1 LQLKTFSNRLSTWI
15 GGFFMFLYLSKNPL
29 FKRNFYMN
37 SEFTIIGVGSP
48 IVDAIAQVEHH
59 FIEQIDGDKG
69 GMVLVDAIAIDTL
82 LGNLPD
88 QPTKAPGGSAGNTLF
103 TLARLGNTTSFLGK
117 TGNCSEGEF
126 YRQQFTQLGGDSS
139 RFKVGDQA
147 NGQCLS
153 LVTPDGERT
162 MRTNLG
168 AAMTLEPDEI
178 SADDFANCHH
188 AHIEGYLLF
197 NEALM
202 MRVLKSAKAAGCTIS
217 LDLASFEVVH
227 ATSEILPNILRDYVD
242 IVFANEE
249 EAAAFTGIKDDY
261 ISMARELAEH
271 CEIVAVKVGA
281 HGSYIA
287 HNGEVTKIEPM
298 HAAKVIDTTGAGDL
312 WAAGFLHGWS
322 NKLDHAHSAKIGSIL
337 GAAVVQV
344 QGSVLP
350 PHVWDDVMS
359 AIQA

>member
-1 LQLKTFSNRLSTWI
+1 
-15 GGFFMFLYLSKNPL
+15 
-29 FKRNFYMN
+29 MN
-37 SEFTIIGVGSP
+37 APFTIIGVGSP
-48 IVDAIAQVEHH
+48 IVDAIAQVENS

-69 GMVLVDAIAIDTL
+69 GMVLVDATGINKL
-82 LGNLPD
+82 LEALPA
-88 QPTKAPGGSAGNTLF
+88 QPVKAPGGSAGNTLF
-103 TLARLGNTTSFLGK
+103 ALARMGSQTSFLGK

-126 YRQQFTQLGGDSS
+126 YREQFAKLGGDCA
-139 RFKVGDQA
+139 RFKIGNVP
-147 NGQCLS
+147 NGQCVS

-168 AAMTLEPDEI
+168 AAMTLAPEEI
-178 SADDFANCHH
+178 SAADFAGCNH

-202 MRVLKSAKAAGCTIS
+202 MRVLESANEAGCTIS
-217 LDLASFEVVH
+217 LDLASFEVVN
-227 ATSEILPNILRDYVD
+227 ATSEILPDILKNYVD

-249 EAAAFTGIKDDY
+249 EAEAFTGIKGDY
-261 ISMARELAEH
+261 PAMAKKLSRYCDIA
-271 CEIVAVKVGA
+271 AVKVGA

-287 HNGEVTKIEPM
+287 HAGTITKIEPM
-298 HAAKVIDTTGAGDL
+298 HAAKVVDTTGAGDL

-322 NKLDHAHSAKIGSIL
+322 QGQSLFKAAKAGSIL

-350 PHVWDDVMS
+350 PHVWDDIMS
-359 AIQA
+359 AIHA

>member
-1 LQLKTFSNRLSTWI
+1 
-15 GGFFMFLYLSKNPL
+15 
-29 FKRNFYMN
+29 MN
-37 SEFTIIGVGSP
+37 SSFTIIGVGSP
-48 IVDAIAQVEHH
+48 IVDAIAQVPDN

-69 GMVLVDAIAIDTL
+69 GMVLVDATAIETL
-82 LGNLPD
+82 LKSIPG
-88 QPTKAPGGSAGNTLF
+88 QTVKAPGGSAGNTLF
-103 TLARLGNTTSFLGK
+103 TLARMGNNTSFLGK
-117 TGNCSEGEF
+117 IGNCSEGEF
-126 YRQQFTQLGGDSS
+126 YRQQFTQLGGDCS
-139 RFKVGDQA
+139 RFKVGEQA
-147 NGQCLS
+147 NGQCVS

-168 AAMTLEPDEI
+168 AAMTLAPEEI
-178 SADDFANCHH
+178 SAADFAGCNH

-202 MRVLKSAKAAGCTIS
+202 MRVLESAKAAGCTIS

-227 ATSEILPNILRDYVD
+227 ATSAILPTILRDYVD

-249 EAAAFTGIKDDY
+249 EAEAFTGIKDDY
-261 ISMARELAEH
+261 RAIATKLAEY
-271 CEIVAVKVGA
+271 CDIAAVKVGS

-287 HNGEVTKIEPM
+287 HRGEVTKIEPM

-322 NKLDHAHSAKIGSIL
+322 HQLKHAQSAAIGSIL

-350 PHVWDDVMS
+350 AHVWDDVMS
-359 AIQA
+359 AIQT